1 MACADIQNRGTAAPV
16 IVIGFVVFALLICL
30 FVTIAVT
37 WLYCRIFSKAGYN
50 WVLGL
55 GDRPVLRYFLVI
67 KGVIVRTG
75 RFCFIMVT
83 ITLSKISQY
92 ELFTCFGH
100 LFLEE
105 NGGCLP

>member
-1 MACADIQNRGTAAPV
+1 MACVDIQNWGTAAPV

-55 GDRPVLRYFLVI
+55 LTLIPILNIIMLCILGLGDWPVLR
-67 KGVIVRTG
+67 
-75 RFCFIMVT
+75 
-83 ITLSKISQY
+83 
-92 ELFTCFGH
+92 ELRRLKHQAAAGANAPA
-100 LFLEE
+100 EE
-105 NGGCLP
+105 S